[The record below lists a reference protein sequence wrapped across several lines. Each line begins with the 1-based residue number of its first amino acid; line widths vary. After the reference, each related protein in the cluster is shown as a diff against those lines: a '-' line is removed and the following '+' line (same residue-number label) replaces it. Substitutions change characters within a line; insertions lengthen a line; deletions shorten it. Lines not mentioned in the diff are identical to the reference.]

1 MATISQVVYIENNSL
16 WLVMILT
23 ISNLLGILVV
33 VDIHV
38 HCQVVLLYV
47 SQQLAKATKF
57 VSFGIALLPG

>member
-1 MATISQVVYIENNSL
+1 
-16 WLVMILT
+16 MILT
-23 ISNLLGILVV
+23 SSNFSGILEV

-57 VSFGIALLPG
+57 VSFGIALLPGYCSALRYAHFSPSFAWN